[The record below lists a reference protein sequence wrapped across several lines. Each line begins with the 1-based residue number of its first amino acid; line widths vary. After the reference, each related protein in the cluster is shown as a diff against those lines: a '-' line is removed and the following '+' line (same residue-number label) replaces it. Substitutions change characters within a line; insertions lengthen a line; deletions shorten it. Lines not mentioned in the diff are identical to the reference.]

1 MLKKIISGGQTEAD
15 QAGLDAATYI
25 GPDYNAVSDQRL
37 LTEKD
42 MKLLKQIVILILVLA
57 MAFAVACPAQDQDG
71 PPVTKEEAQSNLG
84 DTVAAPAVTVTTSGM
99 APPGLRYHYTITGS
113 LANTGRTGSMEIR
126 LFNAK
131 TIAGDDGLYKTAQD
145 YFNRRKK
152 AVMNAGKRNGR
163 KEVEEVPGLGDS
175 AYWAPNSYTLHIMS
189 HGAYI
194 SLKINDLKKF
204 SADDRTELDKK
215 ISTHRKQLAE
225 KIARLIP
232 LA

>member
-1 MLKKIISGGQTEAD
+1 
-15 QAGLDAATYI
+15 
-25 GPDYNAVSDQRL
+25 
-37 LTEKD
+37 
-42 MKLLKQIVILILVLA
+42 
-57 MAFAVACPAQDQDG
+57 
-71 PPVTKEEAQSNLG
+71 
-84 DTVAAPAVTVTTSGM
+84 
-99 APPGLRYHYTITGS
+99 
-113 LANTGRTGSMEIR
+113 MEIR

-131 TIAGDDGLYKTAQD
+131 TIAGDDGLYKTARD

-163 KEVEEVPGLGDS
+163 KEVEEVQGLGDS
-175 AYWAPNSYTLHIMS
+175 AYWAPNSCTLHIMF
-189 HGAYI
+189 HGTYV

-232 LA
+232 PRLKER